1 MKAYVIV
8 FGYDDVSEID
18 SVFMDKE
25 KAEAYVREN
34 NRMPYA
40 EYDKCHI
47 EEVDLNPSSYAK
59 KIVFVHGY
67 YSNKD
72 KKIGLLDIGHVD
84 RETMEIDDLQNLNGN
99 DIKLFPQ
106 YRSSIGDVTGFG
118 GRIDITSCKDPRSCV
133 EYIRDVIRKKIE
145 FRNQKDNND
154 KESK

>member
-8 FGYDDVSEID
+8 CGFEDVNEID
-18 SVFMDKE
+18 SVFMNKE
-25 KAEAYVREN
+25 EAEAYVREN
-34 NRMPYA
+34 NWIPYSD
-40 EYDKCHI
+40 YDKYHI